1 MKVLLI
7 GYGSMGKEIE
17 KILISRGHSLAGFVD
32 PVAPGGH
39 KEVTLGLLDKADV
52 VIDFSSPAAVESN
65 CNVYVQGKTPVVMG
79 TTGWEQIR
87 NKIEKQ
93 VTDAGIGFIWGSNFS
108 IGAHLFFILAEK
120 AALLINSLPEYDIL
134 LHEYHHKRKK
144 DSPSGTALTAASK
157 IIAGL
162 DRKDTILTETLDR
175 QIKENELHVTSTR
188 CGEIPGTHTVMLDS
202 AADTVEITHRARNR
216 NGFALGAVIA
226 AEWVRDK
233 KGFFPVE
240 LFIKEILG

>member
-17 KILISRGHSLAGFVD
+17 KALISRGHSLSGFVD
-32 PVAPGGH
+32 PIAPGGH
-39 KEVTLGLLDKADV
+39 KEVTANLLEKADV

-65 CNVYVQGKTPVVMG
+65 CDIYVQGKTPVVMG

-87 NKIEKQ
+87 EKIEKK
-93 VTDAGIGFIWGSNFS
+93 VNKAGIGFIWGSNYS

-120 AALLINSLPEYDIL
+120 AASLINSLPEYDIL
-134 LHEYHHKRKK
+134 LHEYHHRRKK

-157 IIAGL
+157 ILEQL
-162 DRKDTILTETLDR
+162 DRKETITTQTLDR

-188 CGEIPGTHTVMLDS
+188 CGEIHGTHTLMLDS
-202 AADTVEITHRARNR
+202 AADTIEITHRARNR
-216 NGFALGAVIA
+216 SGFALGAVMA
-226 AEWVRDK
+226 AEWVKDK
-233 KGFFPVE
+233 KGFITVE
-240 LFIKEILG
+240 RFIKELLG